1 MSNITLPL
9 FVLVTIRDSW
19 FIEEQNSFLAHV
31 NPLGPTH
38 VSFYYGFRWHRE
50 SEQCHIKKVII
61 FLLWLTSVR
70 KLTFCFAEASW
81 VRAMPYQKSHYFS
94 SVAHFSKKTDLLFCW
109 QKTTVRQPDLCM
121 PPVKRFCLLMSSCE
135 KATLW
140 ENISTLL
147 NNWKCS
153 FATILHKRLL
163 LHAKADSK
171 LLAIFCI

>member
-50 SEQCHIKKVII
+50 SERRHIKKVII

-70 KLTFCFAEASW
+70 KLTFCFADRKQQFDSQLFACHPLNAFVCLCLLVKKPPSEKI
-81 VRAMPYQKSHYFS
+81 YQRYWIIG
-94 SVAHFSKKTDLLFCW
+94 SVASQQSYIRDSCSMQKPIPNSWQFFAFNKKL
-109 QKTTVRQPDLCM
+109 
-121 PPVKRFCLLMSSCE
+121 E
-135 KATLW
+135 
-140 ENISTLL
+140 
-147 NNWKCS
+147 
-153 FATILHKRLL
+153 
-163 LHAKADSK
+163 
-171 LLAIFCI
+171 